1 VHTRPESAVRLQSRG
16 SGITLLAISPH
27 DRFHWDF
34 LLYEGPPCLFCE
46 CIVTDP
52 SLRRPTTY
60 LLSSAQFDMNCQ
72 CASKCM
78 TFTTGWEGAQAWGQT
93 CKESVFS
100 LEDTWSLLNF
110 YFVHN
115 PGLGLPKEVHCYVSQ
130 SEVVVEVHCYVSQ
143 SEVVV

>member
-1 VHTRPESAVRLQSRG
+1 
-16 SGITLLAISPH
+16 
-27 DRFHWDF
+27 
-34 LLYEGPPCLFCE
+34 
-46 CIVTDP
+46 
-52 SLRRPTTY
+52 
-60 LLSSAQFDMNCQ
+60 
-72 CASKCM
+72 M